1 MKQQPIDYS
10 TITGR
15 IDKRFTMRTRPYFLT
30 PIHFLIVV
38 MFLGHTLMATLPSA
52 FGGGASSV
60 RRALL
65 IGIGKYQ
72 VLPRLPGS
80 KNDIELVHQVLVS
93 RYGFSEHDIRTVQD
107 EAATREG
114 ILTAFN
120 QMVKEAGPNDV
131 VYIHYSGHGSQVQ
144 DLNGDEPDDQLDETI
159 VPADGRTEGVP
170 DITDDE
176 LEEILSRLKTPKAVV
191 VLDSCHSGTATR
203 GLEVRVR
210 SVPVDPRVN
219 LYKKNGVNT
228 RAIVPGNFHS
238 YVLFSGAA
246 SHEEA
251 LDGPVD
257 GRYHGFFTHSLFKS
271 LQSAP
276 MSASTGEIF
285 FGAKQELKRIQ
296 NQFGRT
302 SMPEPQLEA
311 SKERIDQP
319 FFAVLGAESTVA
331 LAQINS
337 ARRSWVTVQSQTGDQ
352 LVLVNALA
360 LGADPGSVW
369 GIYPEGEMAFDP
381 GKAQAFAVVKGVK
394 NQDAV
399 AVISPK
405 QAKVPSRGRAVLV
418 APAPESTAIPVAL
431 RNVPPAQAKQLK
443 EVLGKQMGD
452 VKFVGEEEFARFV
465 VESRG
470 DGLHVLSA
478 DGAKELMTL
487 PAKPNT
493 QAIASLSQ
501 VLVQSR
507 NASQLLNLENP
518 TSRMHV
524 SVRVVQ
530 VGERGIAVVSDKME
544 APVYHIRQGNQPRS
558 LSNSLQLEV
567 TSDTDAYITI
577 VDVDAEGNVN
587 VLFPNSYQNPRY
599 YPEGFINAGRT
610 VLLPDSL
617 QSGNQAGFHW
627 DYANPPGVD
636 TIRVFA
642 STTPELAQRIR
653 QAVTGGN
660 PQGVGGRPQMTN
672 SLAHLASLRQELIG
686 SVTRGLITVPDD
698 SVVPVSQ
705 SAMNTMEQPQVAMG
719 EQMPAQDSR
728 PEGIG
733 YIQDMPAQS
742 VQPDSSMPGGM
753 NTGQTPGSQIDVQ
766 ATSVGLPVS
775 DWTAVSVT
783 VLVQP

>member
-1 MKQQPIDYS
+1 MK
-10 TITGR
+10 
-15 IDKRFTMRTRPYFLT
+15 TRLFFPT
-30 PIHFLIVV
+30 PVLFLIVV
-38 MFLGHTLMATLPSA
+38 MFLGHTVMATLPAA
-52 FGGGASSV
+52 FGAGAPSV

-80 KNDIELVHQVLVS
+80 KNDIDLVHQVLVS
-93 RYGFSEHDIRTVQD
+93 RYGFSEQDIHTVRD

-114 ILTAFN
+114 MLAAFN
-120 QMVKEAGPNDV
+120 QIVKEAGPNDV

-176 LEEILSRLKTPKAVV
+176 LEDILSRLKTPKAVV

-210 SVPVDPRVN
+210 SVPADNRVN
-219 LYKKNGVNT
+219 LYKKSGVTT
-228 RAIVPGNFHS
+228 RAIVPVNLHP

-276 MSASTGEIF
+276 MGASTSEIF
-285 FGAKQELKRIQ
+285 SGAKQELKRIQ

-311 SKERIDQP
+311 SKERMELP
-319 FFAVLGAESTVA
+319 FFSA
-331 LAQINS
+331 LAEAPALVKDQTDS
-337 ARRSWVTVQSQTGDQ
+337 ARRSWVAVQPQTEGQ
-352 LVLVNALA
+352 VVLINAAA

-369 GIYPEGEMAFDP
+369 GIYPEGETAFDP
-381 GKAQAFAVVKGVK
+381 AKAQAFAVVKAVK

-399 AVISPK
+399 AMISPK
-405 QAKVPSRGRAVLV
+405 RAKVSSKGRAVLV
-418 APAPESTAIPVAL
+418 APAPESKAIPVAL

-443 EVLGKQMGD
+443 ELLGKQMGD
-452 VKFVGEEEFARFV
+452 VKFVGEREFARFV

-478 DGAKELMTL
+478 DGTKELMTL
-487 PAKPNT
+487 PVKPNT

-518 TSRMHV
+518 ASQMHV

-544 APVYHIRQGNQPRS
+544 APVYHIRQANQPRS

-599 YPEGFINAGRT
+599 YPDGFINAGRT

-642 STTPELAQRIR
+642 STTPELAKRIR
-653 QAVTGGN
+653 RAVAGGN
-660 PQGVGGRPQMTN
+660 AQSPGGRPQMTN
-672 SLAHLASLRQELIG
+672 SLAHLASLRQELVE

-698 SVVPVSQ
+698 SAAPVSQ
-705 SAMNTMEQPQVAMG
+705 PAMDTGGQQQLAMVD
-719 EQMPAQDSR
+719 QLPVQNSM

-733 YIQDMPAQS
+733 YIQDSPAQLF
-742 VQPDSSMPGGM
+742 QPDSPMPGGM
-753 NTGQTPGSQIDVQ
+753 NTDQTVDSQMEAQ
-766 ATSVGLPVS
+766 AIPVAFQAS

>member
-1 MKQQPIDYS
+1 MKTRLFFPI
-10 TITGR
+10 
-15 IDKRFTMRTRPYFLT
+15 PVFL
-30 PIHFLIVV
+30 LIVAV
-38 MFLGHTLMATLPSA
+38 FLGHTLLATLPPA
-52 FGGGASSV
+52 FGAGAPSV

-80 KNDIELVHQVLVS
+80 KNDIDLVHQVLVS
-93 RYGFSEHDIRTVQD
+93 QYGFSEQNIHMVQD

-114 ILTAFN
+114 MLAAFN
-120 QMVKEAGPNDV
+120 QIIKEAGPNDV

-210 SVPVDPRVN
+210 SVPTDNRVN
-219 LYKKNGVNT
+219 LYKKGGVTT
-228 RAIVPGNFHS
+228 RAIVPVNLHP

-276 MSASTGEIF
+276 MGASTREIF
-285 FGAKQELKRIQ
+285 SGAKQELKRIQ

-311 SKERIDQP
+311 SKERIALP
-319 FFAVLGAESTVA
+319 FFAALGEESTI
-331 LAQINS
+331 AQAPTDS
-337 ARRSWVTVQSQTGDQ
+337 ARRSWVAVHPQTGGQ
-352 LVLVNALA
+352 VVLVNALS

-369 GIYPEGEMAFDP
+369 GIYPEGETVFDP
-381 GKAQAFAVVKGVK
+381 AKAQAFGVVKAVN

-405 QAKVPSRGRAVLV
+405 QAKVSSKGRAVLV
-418 APAPESTAIPVAL
+418 APAPESKAIPVAL

-443 EVLGKQMGD
+443 ELLGKQMGD
-452 VKFVGEEEFARFV
+452 VKFVGEQEFARFV

-478 DGAKELMTL
+478 DGTKELMTL

-518 TSRMHV
+518 SSQMNV

-544 APVYHIRQGNQPRS
+544 APVYHIRQANEPRS

-567 TSDTDAYITI
+567 ASDTDAYITI

-599 YPEGFINAGRT
+599 YPDGFIKAGRT

-617 QSGNQAGFHW
+617 QSGNQSGFHW

-653 QAVTGGN
+653 QAVAGGN
-660 PQGVGGRPQMTN
+660 AQGLGTPQRTN
-672 SLAHLASLRQELIG
+672 SLAHLASLRQELVG

-698 SVVPVSQ
+698 SVAPVSQ
-705 SAMNTMEQPQVAMG
+705 PAMGTVEQPQVAMVD
-719 EQMPAQDSR
+719 QMPVQDSM

-733 YIQDMPAQS
+733 YIQDSPAQS
-742 VQPDSSMPGGM
+742 FQPDPSMPGGM
-753 NTGQTPGSQIDVQ
+753 NSGQMVDSQMQ
-766 ATSVGLPVS
+766 AQAMPVGLPVS

>member
-1 MKQQPIDYS
+1 MK
-10 TITGR
+10 TR
-15 IDKRFTMRTRPYFLT
+15 RFFPTPVLLLILVIFLGQT
-30 PIHFLIVV
+30 LIV
-38 MFLGHTLMATLPSA
+38 TLPPA
-52 FGGGASSV
+52 FGAGGTSV

-72 VLPRLPGS
+72 VLPRLPGT
-80 KNDIELVHQVLVS
+80 KNDIDLVHQVLVS
-93 RYGFSEHDIRTVQD
+93 RYGFSEQDIITVRD

-114 ILTAFN
+114 MLAAFN
-120 QMVKEAGPNDV
+120 KIVQEAGPNDV

-144 DLNGDEPDDQLDETI
+144 DLNGDEPDDQLDETL

-210 SVPVDPRVN
+210 SVPADTRVN
-219 LYKKNGVNT
+219 LYKKGGVTT
-228 RAIVPGNFHS
+228 RAIVPVNLHS

-271 LQSAP
+271 LQSVP
-276 MSASTGEIF
+276 MGASTREIF
-285 FGAKQELKRIQ
+285 AGAKQELKRIQ

-311 SKERIDQP
+311 ARERIELP
-319 FFAVLGAESTVA
+319 FFAAIGEAGTIA
-331 LAQINS
+331 HAQTDS
-337 ARRSWVTVQSQTGDQ
+337 ARRSWVAVQPQTGDQ
-352 LVLVNALA
+352 VVLVNALS

-369 GIYPEGEMAFDP
+369 GIYPEGETAFDP
-381 GKAQAFAVVKGVK
+381 AKAQAFAVVRAVK
-394 NQDAV
+394 QQDAV

-405 QAKVPSRGRAVLV
+405 QARISSKGRAVLV
-418 APAPESTAIPVAL
+418 APAPESKAIPVAL
-431 RNVPPAQAKQLK
+431 RNVPPMQAKQLK
-443 EVLGKQMGD
+443 ELLGQQMGD
-452 VKFVGEEEFARFV
+452 VKFVGEQEFARFV

-470 DGLHVLSA
+470 NGLHVLSA
-478 DGAKELMTL
+478 DGTKELMAL
-487 PAKPNT
+487 PAKPDP

-518 TSRMHV
+518 TSQMTV

-544 APVYHIRQGNQPRS
+544 APVYHIRKANEPRS

-567 TSDTDAYITI
+567 TSDRDAYITI

-587 VLFPNSYQNPRY
+587 VLFPNAYQNSRY
-599 YPEGFINAGRT
+599 HPDGFIQAGRT

-642 STTPELAQRIR
+642 STTPELAKRIR
-653 QAVTGGN
+653 QAVAGN
-660 PQGVGGRPQMTN
+660 LAQGLGSPQRTN
-672 SLAHLASLRQELIG
+672 SLAHLASLRQELVG
-686 SVTRGLITVPDD
+686 SMTRGLITVPDD
-698 SVVPVSQ
+698 SVAPVSQ
-705 SAMNTMEQPQVAMG
+705 PAMGTMEQPQMAMVD
-719 EQMPAQDSR
+719 QMPTQNSL

-733 YIQDMPAQS
+733 YIQDTPAGSFQSDPSMMGTMNASVDAQVMP
-742 VQPDSSMPGGM
+742 
-753 NTGQTPGSQIDVQ
+753 
-766 ATSVGLPVS
+766 VGLPIA